1 MKNSNYLFRM
11 GIILLFSLLATVKAE
26 VEPNDTYQQASTI
39 APNSSDSGSLNEAT
53 QTQTADNDD
62 WWKITL
68 SSDGSLYCSTNQS
81 SNLDIDM
88 YIYDVDGNTILASGG
103 KYGTFESVYRVDLK
117 AGTYFIRA
125 YRASG
130 SGTYTIQTKF
140 NAAPYA
146 NDSEPNDTYETAQ
159 ELGINSS
166 TTGHIR
172 YYSAGSSDS
181 DDYWK
186 VTIPYDGSLTINTT
200 SDSADIDIYIYDVDG
215 NTIIRSAG
223 TYGLTETIQFNNFMP
238 GTYYIR
244 LYCSSGQG
252 GYTITSTYT
261 QISINGITT
270 NDPETNDD
278 YSTATNLASF
288 NTDGNVTNYG
298 HIGYYT
304 NNHIDY
310 DDYWAVT
317 TTTDGKLVVN
327 ITSTENLDVDIYM
340 YDIDGN
346 TIIKSAAIYG
356 TTEQLTFDNL
366 AAGKF
371 YVRLYRSGYGAYII
385 NAEFT
390 TPSMPTDAE
399 PNNETSTATNI
410 YADTRM
416 TGHLGYFANNTTD
429 YDDYYI
435 FTTTSDWDS
444 LYVRIDSDPTLDV
457 DMYLYDYNG
466 SIIASAGTYGTKE
479 LLKKNPLTAG
489 TYYIR
494 AYKSSGQGS
503 YGIKFS
509 NNDITD
515 PLTDVKKDE
524 TEIIPTSFSLSQ
536 NYPNPFNPATTIKY
550 DLPQNSNVTLKVYDI
565 LGKEVATLVNENEQA
580 GTYTVKFNANNLA
593 SGIYFYRINAGSF
606 SQTKKFI
613 LMK

>member
-11 GIILLFSLLATVKAE
+11 GIVLLFSFLTIIKAE
-26 VEPNDTYQQASTI
+26 VEPNNTYQQASVI
-39 APNSSDSGSLNEAT
+39 APNSSDSGSLNE
-53 QTQTADNDD
+53 QTQSQAADNDD
-62 WWKITL
+62 YWQVTL
-68 SSDGSLYCSTNQS
+68 PSDGSLYCSTNQS
-81 SNLDIDM
+81 ANFDVDM

-103 KYGTFESVYRVDLK
+103 KSGTFESVYRVDLK

-125 YRASG
+125 YRSSG

-140 NAAPYA
+140 NAASYS
-146 NDSEPNDTYETAQ
+146 NDAEPNNSYDTAQ
-159 ELGINSS
+159 ELGLNSS
-166 TTGHIR
+166 TTGHIK
-172 YYSAGSSDS
+172 YYSANSTDY

-200 SDSADIDIYIYDVDG
+200 SDSADIDIYIYDIDG

-244 LYCSSGQG
+244 LYSSSKQG
-252 GYTITSTYT
+252 GYTITSAYT

-278 YSTATNLASF
+278 YLTATNLASF
-288 NTDGNVTNYG
+288 NAAGSVTNYG

-327 ITSTENLDVDIYM
+327 ITSTADLDVDLYL

-346 TIIKSAAIYG
+346 AIIKSAAVSG

-371 YVRLYRSGYGAYII
+371 YIRLYRSGYGAYII
-385 NAEFT
+385 NVEFT

-399 PNNETSTATNI
+399 PNNETSTATTI
-410 YADTRM
+410 YADTRT
-416 TGHLGYFANNTTD
+416 TGHLGYFANNSTD

-444 LYVRIDSDPTLDV
+444 LYVRVDSDPTLDV

-466 SIIASAGTYGTKE
+466 SIIASASAYSTKE

-550 DLPQNSNVTLKVYDI
+550 DLPQNSDVTLKVYDV
-565 LGKEVATLVNENEQA
+565 LGKEVATLVNENQSA
-580 GTYTVKFNANNLA
+580 GTYTVKFNANNFA
-593 SGIYFYRINAGSF
+593 SGIYFYRISAGSF
-606 SQTKKFI
+606 TQTKKFI

>member
-1 MKNSNYLFRM
+1 MKNSNYMFRM
-11 GIILLFSLLATVKAE
+11 GIILLFSLFTIAKAE

-39 APNSSDSGSLNEAT
+39 APNSSDSGALNEAT
-53 QTQTADNDD
+53 QTQNADNDD

-68 SSDGSLYCSTNQS
+68 PSDGSLYCSTNQS
-81 SNLDIDM
+81 SNFDLDM

-140 NAAPYA
+140 NAAPYS
-146 NDSEPNDTYETAQ
+146 NDAEPNNSYDTAQ
-159 ELGINSS
+159 ELGLNSS
-166 TTGHIR
+166 ATGHIK
-172 YYSAGSSDS
+172 YYSANSTDY

-200 SDSADIDIYIYDVDG
+200 SDSADIDIYIYDIDG

-223 TYGLTETIQFNNFMP
+223 TYGLTDTIRFNNFMP

-244 LYCSSGQG
+244 LYSSAKQG
-252 GYTITSTYT
+252 GYTITSAYT

-278 YSTATNLASF
+278 YSTATNLAAFSAA
-288 NTDGNVTNYG
+288 GSVTNYG

-327 ITSTENLDVDIYM
+327 ITSTADLDVDLYM

-346 TIIKSAAIYG
+346 TIIKSAAAYG

-371 YVRLYRSGYGAYII
+371 YIRLYRSGYGAYII

-416 TGHLGYFANNTTD
+416 TGHLGYFANSSND
-429 YDDYYI
+429 YDDYYM

-457 DMYLYDYNG
+457 DMYLYNYAG
-466 SIIASAGTYGTKE
+466 TAVASAGSYGTKE
-479 LLKKNPLTAG
+479 ILRHYPLTAG

-550 DLPQNSNVTLKVYDI
+550 DLPQNSDVTLKVYDV

-580 GTYTVKFNANNLA
+580 GTYTVNFVANNLA